1 MFFKKK
7 TTKKQ
12 MDDQLLER
20 LLQLKND
27 WQMKKDLLSSSYDIP
42 PLLVYEEKLVKSK
55 YLLLLKEAKRRQ
67 ISVKL

>member
-7 TTKKQ
+7 MTKKQ